1 MSFRPCSCLLLMSL
15 LLPISWSADKTDT
28 TTPAPAATAPAA
40 TAIDAV
46 KVAFGI
52 MALSDDRHSFTMTG
66 PKGEM
71 LNLKI
76 TTQTAITRDLKPV
89 ALTALALTQQVRI
102 TYRDDI
108 ALTIDQLAPEKK
120 KKKKT
125 V

>member
-15 LLPISWSADKTDT
+15 LLPLSWSADKTDT
-28 TTPAPAATAPAA
+28 TTPAPAAT
-40 TAIDAV
+40 TTDAV

-76 TTQTAITRDLKPV
+76 TTQTTITRDLKQV

>member
-1 MSFRPCSCLLLMSL
+1 MSFLRCSCFLLMSL
-15 LLPISWSADKTDT
+15 LLPISWSADNTGAT
-28 TTPAPAATAPAA
+28 TTPTPAATATA
-40 TAIDAV
+40 TDAV

-66 PKGEM
+66 AKGEM
-71 LNLKI
+71 LTLKI
-76 TTQTAITRDLKPV
+76 TDQTALTRDLKKV

-102 TYRDDI
+102 TYRDDV

>member
-1 MSFRPCSCLLLMSL
+1 MSFRPCSCFLLMSL

-28 TTPAPAATAPAA
+28 TTPAPAATA
-40 TAIDAV
+40 TDAV

>member
-1 MSFRPCSCLLLMSL
+1 MSL
-15 LLPISWSADKTDT
+15 LLPISWSADNTGAA
-28 TTPAPAATAPAA
+28 TTPTPAATATA
-40 TAIDAV
+40 TDAV

-52 MALSDDRHSFTMTG
+52 MSLSDDRHSFTMTG
-66 PKGEM
+66 AKGEM
-71 LNLKI
+71 LTLKI
-76 TTQTAITRDLKPV
+76 TDQTALTRDLKKV

-108 ALTIDQLAPEKK
+108 AQTIDQLTPEKK